1 MADGEDGKGGVIW
14 LREVDHIIKDWE
26 VSLINRC
33 FNRMLIIFL
42 CSLVF
47 VYNLDYFKDRVLVC
61 SVLVLILLISG
72 VLVADTK
79 NTVIQRI
86 RKR

>member
-1 MADGEDGKGGVIW
+1 MAEGEDGKGEVIW
-14 LREVDHIIKDWE
+14 IREVDYIVKDWE
-26 VSLINRC
+26 VKLINRC

-47 VYNLDYFKDRVLVC
+47 VYNLDYFKDRLLVC

-72 VLVADTK
+72 VLVFDTK

-86 RKR
+86 KKR